1 MEKIDLDLLEKIF
14 SSDKN
19 KLISTGFI
27 AGMLSD
33 EIYKDNQLFFYLYNK
48 LQTNHK
54 EKLLNYLN
62 TNTIKKSV
70 E

>member
-1 MEKIDLDLLEKIF
+1 MENEKMEKIDLDLLEKIF

-33 EIYKDNQLFFYLYNK
+33 EIYKDNQLFFY
-48 LQTNHK
+48 
-54 EKLLNYLN
+54 
-62 TNTIKKSV
+62 SV
-70 E
+70 KPAF